1 MASGSKDTRSLTF
14 SDGSSNKFWTIELD
28 GSSHTVTYGRIGTAG
43 QTQTKDFAD
52 DAAAQKS
59 YDKLVAEKLK
69 KGYTDTASGTAASA
83 GSAATKKVDTTS
95 AAKSAKKTDGKTA
108 TADSSEVIPASSV
121 PAAVAKTSVVID
133 GAREIALDPEDWAR
147 AGFRKRKQLVRG
159 APMPFDLEACHNR
172 LLKLKTATYGWVVK
186 WEDLKLTPAMS
197 AEEAHFWLLAMTTP
211 RTRETKMKEV
221 SDAIRKQKIT
231 GEVDAD
237 AVRGLLSKCTRGAPE
252 DVTLPLS
259 ILLPP
264 SQFFEFLLA
273 PEKKNEKWAESVETL
288 AMVSGFARY
297 VVPYATDKDLDA
309 MRRRIRSTWDPMCVM
324 SDDYS
329 SFPVDI
335 YLATVLGMPDEIMEF
350 VSGLPDDRYTKN
362 TYADHYQ
369 SPQWLLFGLASADQ
383 VESEWRRLN
392 LRVRS
397 AEDARG
403 LLACTEY
410 SALDILSDSIV
421 AQTNKEKC
429 EELLNVLALVRAPEN
444 AVPMLTC
451 QLSAKVP
458 AIARDW
464 LDAYV
469 SHAVSGLIDT
479 AGGRGKLAEAAMD
492 YLQNVKRRGFANVIA
507 AALKAA
513 GKLEAAARVQ
523 TEVLDREEKVYL
535 PLDPARTPK
544 PLKKAFDEAAVG
556 KRKPLPTW
564 AEPGMLPPLLI
575 GDRRLNDEQMATLQ
589 QVLAATPVTTSHP
602 LLTAVRDA
610 VDKHVRDAFSW
621 KLFQQW
627 QADGCPSA
635 HKWAMGAIGHLGDD
649 GCAMKLTPQ
658 VRVWPG
664 ESQHARAVFGLEC
677 LRAIGSNVA
686 LMQLSGIAQKLKFKG
701 LKSKAEL
708 FVNEIAEARGLTRSE
723 LEDRV
728 IPDCGLDDNGRREF
742 SFGSRSFSF
751 VLGSDLKAM
760 LRDADGKVRGDLPKP
775 GGKDDMAVANASV
788 ADWKLM
794 KKQIKE
800 VAMIQAGRL
809 EGAMVTGRRW
819 SPDDFM
825 SLLVQHPLMTHL
837 TQKLIWGAF
846 DSSGK
851 RIATFRVTEER
862 DLADVKD
869 NACDLKKAVQVG
881 IVHALE
887 LSDDERSAWGE
898 VLSDYE
904 IVTPFPQLGREIFS
918 LEKDEAKATELSRF
932 KGLKLVAP
940 TLVFTLEKL
949 GWIRGAAM
957 DGGCFDEHSRQFPA
971 ADVTAVVGYE
981 GVVGMGYI
989 DPNEMLTLETIIF
1002 CKGMRKPGGYGWD
1015 KKDLIPLGTVSPIV
1029 ISEVLADM
1037 QVLKGKAK

>member
-1 MASGSKDTRSLTF
+1 MTF
-14 SDGSSNKFWTIELD
+14 SDGSSNKFWMIELD
-28 GSSHTVTYGRIGTAG
+28 GSSHTVTYGRIGTDG

-52 DAAAQKS
+52 DASARKS
-59 YDKLVAEKLK
+59 YDKLLAEKLK
-69 KGYTDTASGTAASA
+69 KGYADASSVTAGSTGAASTRKA
-83 GSAATKKVDTTS
+83 EKISV
-95 AAKSAKKTDGKTA
+95 AKSAKKTAGKTA
-108 TADSSEVIPASSV
+108 TADSSEVIPASVV
-121 PAAVAKTSVVID
+121 PVATAKTLEVAD
-133 GAREIALDPEDWAR
+133 GTREIALDPEDWFR
-147 AGFRKRKQLVRG
+147 AAFRERKQLVRG
-159 APMPFDLEACHNR
+159 TVMPFDLEACHSR
-172 LLKLKTATYGWVVK
+172 LQKLKTKTYGWDVK
-186 WEDLKLTPAMS
+186 WEDLKLTTAIS

-211 RTRETKMKEV
+211 RNRETEVRRV
-221 SDAIRKQKIT
+221 SDAVRKQKIT
-231 GEVDAD
+231 GKVDTD
-237 AVRGLLSKCTRGAPE
+237 VVHGLISECTHGVSVE
-252 DVTLPLS
+252 CMLPLS
-259 ILLPP
+259 ILLTPL
-264 SQFFEFLLA
+264 QFFEFLLA
-273 PEKKNEKWAESVETL
+273 PAKKEQKWEAAIETL

-297 VVPYATDKDLDA
+297 VVPYAMDEELEA
-309 MRRRIRSTWDPMCVM
+309 MRKRIRSTWDPTCVL
-324 SDDYS
+324 SNDYS
-329 SFPVDI
+329 SFSVDI
-335 YLATVLGMPDEIMEF
+335 YLAAVLGMPDEIMEF
-350 VSGLPDDRYTKN
+350 VSGLADDRYTKGA
-362 TYADHYQ
+362 YADHYQ

-410 SALDILSDSIV
+410 SALDILSESIV
-421 AQTNKEKC
+421 ALTNKDKC
-429 EELLNVLALVRAPEN
+429 EELLNVLSLVRAPEN

-464 LDAYV
+464 LDTYV
-469 SHAVSGLIDT
+469 GHAVSGLIDT

-492 YLQNVKRRGFANVIA
+492 YLQNARRRGFANVIA

-513 GKLEAAARVQ
+513 GKSEAAARVQ

-535 PLDPARTPK
+535 PLDAEKTPK
-544 PLKKAFDEAAVG
+544 PLQKAFDEAAAG
-556 KRKPLPTW
+556 KRKKLPTW
-564 AEPGMLPPLLI
+564 AESGMLPPLLI
-575 GDRRLNDEQMATLQ
+575 GDRRLNDEQMATLL
-589 QVLAATPVTTSHP
+589 QVLAAAPVATPHP

-610 VDKHVRDAFSW
+610 VDSHVRDAFAW

-649 GCAMKLTPQ
+649 GCAMKLTQ
-658 VRVWPG
+658 LVRVWPG

-677 LRAIGSNVA
+677 LRGIGSNVA

-708 FVNEIAEARGLTRSE
+708 FVSEIAEARGLTRSE

-760 LRDADGKVRGDLPKP
+760 VRDPDGKVRGDLPRP
-775 GGKDDMAVANASV
+775 GGKDDMAVASV
-788 ADWKLM
+788 AVAEWKLM
-794 KKQIKE
+794 KKQIRE
-800 VAMIQAGRL
+800 VATIQAGRL
-809 EGAMVTGRRW
+809 ESAMVTGRRW
-819 SPDDFM
+819 SPAEFM
-825 SLLVQHPLMTHL
+825 PLLVQHPLMTHL

-846 DSSGK
+846 DGSGK

-862 DLADVKD
+862 DLADVSD
-869 NACDLKKAVQVG
+869 NVCDLIGVAQVG

-887 LSDDERSAWGE
+887 LSDEERSAWGE

-904 IVTPFPQLGREIFS
+904 IVTPFPQLGREIYS
-918 LEKDEAKATELSRF
+918 LENDEAGQAELSRF

-957 DGGCFDEHSRQFPA
+957 DGGCFDEHSRHFPA
-971 ADVTAVVGYE
+971 ADVTAVVGYD
-981 GVVGMGYI
+981 GTVAMGFI
-989 DPNEMLTLETIIF
+989 DPNEILTLGSVVF
-1002 CKGMRKPGGYGWD
+1002 CKGLRKPSGYGWD
-1015 KKDLIPLGTVSPIV
+1015 RKDLIPPGDVSAVV

-1037 QVLKGKAK
+1037 HVLKSKAK